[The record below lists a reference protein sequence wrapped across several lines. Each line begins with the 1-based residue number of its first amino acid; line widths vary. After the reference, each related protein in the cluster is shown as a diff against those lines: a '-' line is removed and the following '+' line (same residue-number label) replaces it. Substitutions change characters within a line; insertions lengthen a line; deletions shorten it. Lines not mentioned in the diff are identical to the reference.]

1 MELKTYFAQDRT
13 GNLIPSANVSI
24 YLTGTTTLASGLTN
38 VSGTPLAN
46 PFTADADGK
55 IQFRAPDGIYDMQ
68 VSLGTTTGVK
78 VTFQCVDVEQQL
90 SDANSAADRAEAAA
104 ESIEVQAASMTAN
117 TREQW
122 RRTLANAGL
131 KLVAGSFE
139 EGATVST
146 ASDAVWHQEG
156 GQCYTW
162 GGALPKTVTAE
173 SSPISTGGI
182 TSEAWSIATGIQ
194 TVDLLA
200 NNYTGVDIRQC
211 IINRE
216 SALEDITRIRIVT
229 WNVATGFQITGW
241 EPNRDFSSSL
251 MKERIRQQL
260 LKLGADFAGLQEC
273 WSTPQSPVSQYA
285 YYPYIDSDSHITSID
300 GNSRRFGTAVVSTRT
315 ITAKSAVTFTGV
327 PDPADPSDIRGYTRS
342 VINIGSTPVVIYN
355 THMSLNPTKRN
366 QDIAQIFAAANAEN
380 ISHVVL
386 TGDWNTQTDADFN
399 AFLNAGFGMINLYGE
414 FNSNNHGSPWWI
426 DRILYKGFSSVADKG
441 VMAVPYEMSDH
452 RPVFAELV
460 L

>member
-1 MELKTYFAQDRT
+1 MATIDTRTPRLNLPVPVVTNALKDDCPRLVEAF
-13 GNLIPSANVSI
+13 
-24 YLTGTTTLASGLTN
+24 TTL
-38 VSGTPLAN
+38 
-46 PFTADADGK
+46 DGAVAGN
-55 IQFRAPDGIYDMQ
+55 IDN
-68 VSLGTTTGVK
+68 L
-78 VTFQCVDVEQQL
+78 
-90 SDANSAADRAEAAA
+90 
-104 ESIEVQAASMTAN
+104 
-117 TREQW
+117 REQW
-122 RRTLANAGL
+122 RRQLANSGL
-131 KLVAGSFE
+131 TLVDGSFE
-139 EGATVST
+139 EGAVVNT
-146 ASDAVWHQEG
+146 ATDAVWHQEG

-182 TSEAWSIATGIQ
+182 SPEAWSIATGIQ

-241 EPNRDFSSSL
+241 EPNRDFSSII
-251 MKERIRQQL
+251 MKERIRQEM
-260 LKLGADFAGLQEC
+260 LKIGADFVGLQEC
-273 WSTPQSPVSQYA
+273 WSTPQSPFSQYA
-285 YYPYIDSDSHITSID
+285 YYPYIDSNDHITSID
-300 GNSRRFGTAVVSTRT
+300 TNSRRFGTGVISTRP
-315 ITAKSAVTFTGV
+315 ITNKSAVTFTGAADPV
-327 PDPADPSDIRGYTRS
+327 DPADIRGYTRS
-342 VINIGSTPVVIYN
+342 VISVGSNQIAVYN

-366 QDIAQIFAAANAEN
+366 LDIAQLFAAVNADTVSR
-380 ISHVVL
+380 IVL

-399 AFLNAGFGMINLYGE
+399 AFLNVGFGMINLYGE